1 MTKRVLD
8 VGNCDPDHAGITKF
22 LTTHFDVEMARAK
35 LPADAMQQLKSATY
49 DLVVIN
55 RKLDEDYSDGLEIIK
70 QIKADPATAEVPVML
85 VTNYD
90 EHQRAAV
97 AEGALYGFGKLQYD
111 DNEAID
117 RVKAVLG

>member
-1 MTKRVLD
+1 MTWLSSIV
-8 VGNCDPDHAGITKF
+8 
-22 LTTHFDVEMARAK
+22 
-35 LPADAMQQLKSATY
+35 
-49 DLVVIN
+49 
-55 RKLDEDYSDGLEIIK
+55 KLDEDYSDGIEILK

-90 EHQRAAV
+90 EHQQAAV

-111 DNEAID
+111 DAEAIE